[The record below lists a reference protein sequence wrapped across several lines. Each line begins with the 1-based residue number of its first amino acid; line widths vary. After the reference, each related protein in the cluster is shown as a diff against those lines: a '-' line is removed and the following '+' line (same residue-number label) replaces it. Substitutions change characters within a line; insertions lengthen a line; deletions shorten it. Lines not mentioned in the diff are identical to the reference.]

1 MPDSLESGIAL
12 ILLAG
17 FCQGSFMLP
26 TKGMRHWAW
35 ENYWL
40 IFAITAYLI
49 APWLLA
55 LTTIPHLFQIYSGAS
70 VGTLVSVAAF
80 GAGWG
85 AGALTFGLGVEALGL
100 ALGFAVILGTS
111 AVFGTIIPLIAFPRK
126 SLSSSQLLLLI
137 GALAV
142 MVCGVFICSLA
153 GRWKDSK
160 RANRQ
165 SYARGLSLCV
175 LSGLLSSCGNLGF
188 VFGREITVRAESAG
202 VAAAIAPNAVWTLL
216 TLPLFACNAAYA
228 LYLLWRKSTASRYR
242 GEGTFRLFALAAL
255 MGVLWMAGFAFYGM
269 GATRLGALGPSLGWA
284 MMMATIVLVA
294 NGLGIVTGEW
304 SDAPARAR
312 KQLFAGV
319 IVLFCAIIGL
329 GYANG

>member
-1 MPDSLESGIAL
+1 MHSGSAL

-26 TKGMRHWAW
+26 TKGMRHWGW

-40 IFAITAYLI
+40 IFAITAYLV

-55 LTTIPHLFQIYSGAS
+55 VTTIPHLFHVYSGAS
-70 VGTLVSVAAF
+70 AGTWVAVAAF
-80 GAGWG
+80 GIGWG
-85 AGALTFGLGVEALGL
+85 AGALTFGLGVDALGL

-111 AVFGTIIPLIAFPRK
+111 AVFGTIVPLIAFPQK
-126 SLSSSQLLLLI
+126 SFASSQLMVLVISLI
-137 GALAV
+137 V
-142 MVCGVFICSLA
+142 MVAGVFICSLA
-153 GRWKDSK
+153 GRWKDAE

-165 SYARGLSLCV
+165 SYARGLSLCI

-188 VFGREITVRAESAG
+188 VFGSEITARAEAAG
-202 VAAAIAPNAVWTLL
+202 VTPSVAPNAVWTLL
-216 TLPLFACNAAYA
+216 MLPLFVCNAGYA
-228 LYLLWRKSTASRYR
+228 LYLMWRNSTASHYR
-242 GEGTFRLFALAAL
+242 DEAALRPIVLSVL

-304 SDAPARAR
+304 IEAPARSR
-312 KQLFAGV
+312 RQLFAGV
-319 IVLFCAIIGL
+319 LVLFCAILGL